1 MGDPWPIAGVGAWG
15 GSVNT
20 ASKEG
25 RAQPP
30 SPFSDQVLCT
40 EPSVIG
46 LCTRE
51 TKTAASAAEKRAT
64 SNNL

>member
-1 MGDPWPIAGVGAWG
+1 M
-15 GSVNT
+15 NT
-20 ASKEG
+20 AREEG
-25 RAQPP
+25 RAQSP
-30 SPFSDQVLCT
+30 SPFSDQVVYM

-51 TKTAASAAEKRAT
+51 TETAASAAEKRAT